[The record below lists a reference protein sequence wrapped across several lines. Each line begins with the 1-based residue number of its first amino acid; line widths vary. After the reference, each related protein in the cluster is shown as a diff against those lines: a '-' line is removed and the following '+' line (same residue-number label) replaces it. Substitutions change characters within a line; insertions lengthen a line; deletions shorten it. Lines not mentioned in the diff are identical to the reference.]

1 MTASSSTAPPAGPP
15 QEVLAGSV
23 LRVVY
28 VAPDSGFAVARVEVE
43 GRPAPVTMTGPLG
56 EVSRGDVLNVVGS
69 WQRHAAHGEQFV
81 VSRIVV
87 EVPHTVE
94 GVEKYL
100 TTLKGVGPQLA
111 ARLVS
116 RFGVTAVEVIE
127 KEPWRTAQIK
137 GVGKRRASALAE
149 EAARRRGERETMI
162 FLQGLG
168 ISTAMAQRIRRTYG
182 LTVVDQ
188 VQRDPYRL
196 ARDIPGIGF
205 PTADRIA
212 SHLGIDPRA
221 PERLAA
227 GVAHALEERVSAGD
241 VYGIVPEIL
250 PRAAELL
257 GREVTATRDGL
268 ARLLDE
274 GAVIQEDEAIYL
286 PRLHRAELQSAR
298 SLTELLD
305 APRLPPP
312 PLTGVALD
320 DGVRLAEGQR
330 AAIELARTAG
340 VVVIT
345 GGPGTGKTTIVRQLA
360 ALFAGAGRRV
370 LLAAPTGRAARR
382 LSEATGRPAQTI
394 HRLLGWGRTDSG
406 ATVEKLECE
415 LLVVDEV
422 SMLDIQLARALFAA
436 VPRGATLVLV
446 GDIDQLPSVG
456 PGLVLGDIIESGV
469 VPTVRLTEVFRQAEG
484 SGIIDNAYRILR
496 GESPV
501 GAGPDDDKGDFF
513 IARAATPEAARD
525 VIARLC
531 AERIPRAF
539 GLDPRRAVQVLA
551 PMHRGAAGTEE
562 LNRVL
567 QARLNPPTGEPTLS
581 GPGALRRFRNGDKV
595 IQLRNDYG
603 RDVFNGDVG
612 QVTRLDDEAV
622 EVDFDGRVV
631 PYDAEALNDLDL
643 AYAISVHKSQGSE
656 YPAVVMPVVAQHSI
670 LLRRNLLYTA
680 VTRGK
685 RLVVLVGSDAVIAGA
700 VRCAEA
706 ERRRTRL
713 AMRLRQ
719 LAPVIK

>member
-1 MTASSSTAPPAGPP
+1 MPDSPR
-15 QEVLAGSV
+15 EVDQLEGTV
-23 LRVVY
+23 TRVVFA
-28 VAPDSGFAVARVEVE
+28 APDGGFAVARLEVE
-43 GRPAPVTMTGPLG
+43 GRAAPVTLTGPLG
-56 EVSRGDVLNVVGS
+56 DVTRGDVLRVAGS
-69 WQRHAAHGEQFV
+69 WQQHAQHGEQFV
-81 VSRIVV
+81 VARLIV
-87 EVPHTVE
+87 EVPHTAE

-100 TTLKGVGPQLA
+100 TTLKGIGPQLA
-111 ARLVS
+111 ARLVE
-116 RFGVTAVEVIE
+116 RFGVAAVEVVE

-137 GVGKRRASALAE
+137 GVGKRRAGALAE
-149 EAARRRGERETMI
+149 EAARRRSERETLI

-168 ISTAMAQRIRRTYG
+168 IPTALAQRIRKTYG
-182 LTVVDQ
+182 ADVVAR

-196 ARDIPGIGF
+196 ARDIPGVGF

-212 SHLGIDPRA
+212 ARLGVDPQA

-227 GVAHALEERVSAGD
+227 GVAHALEERVQEGD
-241 VYGIVPEIL
+241 VYAVADEIL

-257 GREVTATRDGL
+257 GSDVQLAAAGL
-268 ARLLDE
+268 ERLILE
-274 GAVIQEDEAIYL
+274 GAVLREDDALYL
-286 PRLHRAELQSAR
+286 PRLHRAEVQSAQ
-298 SLTELLD
+298 SVAELLA

-312 PLTGVALD
+312 ILKDLAQAD
-320 DGVRLAEGQR
+320 DGPLLAKGQEQ
-330 AAIELARTAG
+330 ALEVARHSG

-345 GGPGTGKTTIVRQLA
+345 GGPGTGKTTIVRRLA
-360 ALFAGAGRRV
+360 ALYAAAGRRV

-382 LSEATGRPAQTI
+382 LSEATGRPASTI
-394 HRLLGWGRTDSG
+394 HRLLGWGRGERAGPS
-406 ATVEKLECE
+406 VEQLACE

-436 VPRGATLVLV
+436 VPRGATLALV

-456 PGLVLGDIIESGV
+456 PGFVLRAIIESGV

-496 GESPV
+496 GDSPV
-501 GAGPDDDKGDFF
+501 GATFTAGGKGDFF
-513 IARAATPEAARD
+513 VAHAATPEAARD
-525 VIARLC
+525 LIARLC

-539 GLDPRRAVQVLA
+539 GLDPRRDVQVLA

-567 QARLNPPTGEPTLS
+567 QARLNPATTPRGS
-581 GPGALRRFRNGDKV
+581 GPLGRFSPGDKV
-595 IQLRNDYG
+595 IQLRNDYTH
-603 RDVFNGDVG
+603 DIFNGDVG
-612 QVTRLDDEAV
+612 HVLRIDEENAAIV
-622 EVDFDGRVV
+622 VDFDGREVAV
-631 PYDAEALNDLDL
+631 DAEAAGDLDL

-656 YPAVVMPVVAQHSI
+656 YPAVVMPVVGQHAI

-685 RLVVLVGSDAVIAGA
+685 RLVVLVGQEAAIARA
-700 VRCAEA
+700 VRSAEA

-713 AMRLRQ
+713 AFRLRE